1 MSPPLARQIRERQG
15 RSNMP
20 ERVETGTLTGHALG
34 FTEELFS
41 GWLEL
46 YEDSRVY
53 LHFIISRHKNEHH
66 TQHLLESW
74 IDNGY
79 DVRVVLPRPIMKHI
93 LRKYGFE
100 SSSEF
105 LPDHYDGEVEV
116 WKRPDF
122 SIAER
127 RGGTPGLEKDG
138 ISLSRSLISGS

>member
-1 MSPPLARQIRERQG
+1 
-15 RSNMP
+15 MP
-20 ERVETGTLTGHALG
+20 QRVETGTLTGNTLG

-53 LHFIISRHKNEHH
+53 LHYIISRHKNEHH
-66 TQHLLESW
+66 TQQLLESW

-93 LRKYGFE
+93 LTKYGFE

-105 LPDHYDGEVEV
+105 LPEHYDEEVEV
-116 WKRPDF
+116 WKRPVL
-122 SIAER
+122 SKAE
-127 RGGTPGLEKDG
+127 
-138 ISLSRSLISGS
+138 